1 MLETGWKS
9 SHLLAP
15 SPTSQQKSV
24 WNRRELGMGL
34 HCEWGARATSR
45 AGKRTQ
51 NTPLPNVHSAHLH
64 GSKKTKLPCCCLHG
78 TTFYFNGFLLFS
90 HTTTL
95 LLWTVSWRQ
104 VFRSWETS
112 KFDSWTISFEMF
124 MSELEWDRGK
134 GVCVCG
140 GCMLKSKQRA
150 SLAWDFSRSLLCFLL
165 ETSRVRRDIS
175 WRTCHGFF
183 DYTDWAVIHKATTDK
198 CLCSKARPMQSW
210 AGLLCKLLLAEK
222 GMFIEIKI
230 QFVSLDSC

>member
-1 MLETGWKS
+1 
-9 SHLLAP
+9 
-15 SPTSQQKSV
+15 
-24 WNRRELGMGL
+24 MGL

-140 GCMLKSKQRA
+140 GVHVEIQTTCFPCVRFFSKPSLFSCGNIQSQERHFLANLPWFLWLYGLSSHSQSNYRQVPLQQSPPYAVMGWAAGQA
-150 SLAWDFSRSLLCFLL
+150 SACRK
-165 ETSRVRRDIS
+165 RNVYRN
-175 WRTCHGFF
+175 
-183 DYTDWAVIHKATTDK
+183 
-198 CLCSKARPMQSW
+198 
-210 AGLLCKLLLAEK
+210 
-222 GMFIEIKI
+222 
-230 QFVSLDSC
+230 